1 MVEEEVA
8 NKAEDAGV
16 EGEAVRRRAASHRDL
31 ERRGYLRENRAK
43 NTADNIID
51 ELVKHRRAY
60 NKEKDRE
67 EKRVHDFLR

>member
-1 MVEEEVA
+1 MEEEVA
-8 NKAEDAGV
+8 NEAKDAGM

-31 ERRGYLRENRAK
+31 ERRGYLGQNRAK
-43 NTADNIID
+43 NTANNVID

-67 EKRVHDFLR
+67 EKGVHDFLR

>member
-1 MVEEEVA
+1 MEEEVA
-8 NKAEDAGV
+8 NKAEDRGV
-16 EGEAVRRRAASHRDL
+16 EGEAVRRGAASHRDL
-31 ERRGYLRENRAK
+31 ERRGYLGQNRAK

-67 EKRVHDFLR
+67 ENGVHDFLR